1 MKGEGFMAT
10 ATNRTLWWSL
20 VVSLLIYAVVAHV
33 AALPRDPEASLLVLF
48 GGLAALSGGIAVGTL
63 VYRRRALVEPIRRGE
78 LDLSSPEGQQKAF
91 QPYIVNLVLSESVGI
106 YGLVLAFL
114 SGRGAYS
121 LPFIGLAL
129 VLMFAHRPT
138 ASDLAPPL
146 GGGHSVT
153 RPPPIA

>member
-1 MKGEGFMAT
+1 MAT
-10 ATNRTLWWSL
+10 ATNRMLWWSL
-20 VVSLLIYAVVAHV
+20 VVSLLVYAVVAHV
-33 AALPRDPEASLLVLF
+33 AALPRDPAAPLGVLF
-48 GGLAALSGGIAVGTL
+48 AALATIAGGEALGSL
-63 VYRRRALVEPIRRGE
+63 VYRRRALVDPIRKGE
-78 LDLSSPEGQQKAF
+78 LDLSTIEGQRKAF
-91 QPYIVNLVLSESVGI
+91 QPFMVNLVLSESIGI

-138 ASDLAPPL
+138 APDLAPPL
-146 GGGHSVT
+146 GGGHSAT